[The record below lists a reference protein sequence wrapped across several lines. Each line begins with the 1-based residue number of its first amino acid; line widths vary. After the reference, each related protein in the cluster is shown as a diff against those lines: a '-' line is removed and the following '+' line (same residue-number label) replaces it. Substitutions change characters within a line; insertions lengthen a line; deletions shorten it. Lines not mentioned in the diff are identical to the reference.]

1 MRILHVT
8 DAASGGVLTSA
19 TALAAAEAAEPG
31 VESVLFAYTP
41 RHDSP
46 DHDEISRLVAPATAV
61 RWAHSP
67 RRAIPGLVSHINREM
82 RSGGWDVTHL
92 HSSRAGFLGRML
104 AKVHGLETSVV
115 YSPHCFSF
123 TQARF
128 SQAAVAVFLG
138 LERLALRGGS
148 SLVLVSDSE
157 ADIARAKLPGVRAAV
172 LPNTVDTDALRPSA
186 PTVDT
191 APLRI
196 VHVGRVMPQ
205 KRPELF
211 AEIAKTMDRDHPGRF
226 EFTWIGDGDRA
237 LLGDAQVTVTGW
249 LSPAETRERLS
260 AAAGVLFT
268 SAVEGMPMA
277 ILEASSLGVPT
288 IGSDVDGVRDL
299 ITSGEDGMLFDS
311 VGGAV
316 AALLDLGDAERRS
329 RFADAARR
337 RVLAAHSRKGLGA
350 RALAIYGELTDAAP
364 LSPEAVPSAPN
375 QPKDET
381 ASQTVVAT
389 EEGRSL

>member
-1 MRILHVT
+1 
-8 DAASGGVLTSA
+8 
-19 TALAAAEAAEPG
+19 
-31 VESVLFAYTP
+31 
-41 RHDSP
+41 
-46 DHDEISRLVAPATAV
+46 
-61 RWAHSP
+61 
-67 RRAIPGLVSHINREM
+67 
-82 RSGGWDVTHL
+82 
-92 HSSRAGFLGRML
+92 
-104 AKVHGLETSVV
+104 
-115 YSPHCFSF
+115 
-123 TQARF
+123 
-128 SQAAVAVFLG
+128 
-138 LERLALRGGS
+138 
-148 SLVLVSDSE
+148 
-157 ADIARAKLPGVRAAV
+157 
-172 LPNTVDTDALRPSA
+172 
-186 PTVDT
+186 
-191 APLRI
+191 
-196 VHVGRVMPQ
+196 
-205 KRPELF
+205 
-211 AEIAKTMDRDHPGRF
+211 
-226 EFTWIGDGDRA
+226 
-237 LLGDAQVTVTGW
+237 
-249 LSPAETRERLS
+249 
-260 AAAGVLFT
+260 
-268 SAVEGMPMA
+268 MA